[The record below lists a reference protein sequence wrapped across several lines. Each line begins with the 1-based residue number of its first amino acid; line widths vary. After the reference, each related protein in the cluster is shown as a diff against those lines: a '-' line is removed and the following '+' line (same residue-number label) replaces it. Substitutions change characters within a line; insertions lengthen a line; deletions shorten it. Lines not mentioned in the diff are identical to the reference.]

1 MGHVIF
7 YLHCERNAGTK
18 ALLRAQD
25 CGEQDRRPFPVTLR
39 SPSGRPEGSLTVGF
53 LVGTK
58 TKHGRGRAQ
67 AARCVPG
74 ELSVASRER
83 AGGRAAV
90 RAGRAERRVPS
101 SRRPPRAVMRG
112 RRATYPPRRVYVA
125 DLVTDYGR
133 EEVGTQSP
141 TAAAQA
147 TRRMRPH
154 VAPTSALMRLSRP
167 LCRREQKAAQAA
179 DRTAASSPTLPSPT
193 PIASLRGLG
202 RRRKKVAG
210 SNSAPCWQ
218 SAGLQR

>member
-1 MGHVIF
+1 MVSRTNALF
-7 YLHCERNAGTK
+7 LPER
-18 ALLRAQD
+18 
-25 CGEQDRRPFPVTLR
+25 PH
-39 SPSGRPEGSLTVGF
+39 GSLTAG
-53 LVGTK
+53 LSRRYQDEARK
-58 TKHGRGRAQ
+58 RA
-67 AARCVPG
+67 
-74 ELSVASRER
+74 S
-83 AGGRAAV
+83 AGGPLRARGALDGERRAASE
-90 RAGRAERRVPS
+90 RAGRAEKRVPS

-154 VAPTSALMRLSRP
+154 VSPTSALMRLSRP
-167 LCRREQKAAQAA
+167 LRRREQKAAQAA
-179 DRTAASSPTLPSPT
+179 DGTAASSPTLPSPT
-193 PIASLRGLG
+193 PTASLRGRG
-202 RRRKKVAG
+202 RRRNKVAG